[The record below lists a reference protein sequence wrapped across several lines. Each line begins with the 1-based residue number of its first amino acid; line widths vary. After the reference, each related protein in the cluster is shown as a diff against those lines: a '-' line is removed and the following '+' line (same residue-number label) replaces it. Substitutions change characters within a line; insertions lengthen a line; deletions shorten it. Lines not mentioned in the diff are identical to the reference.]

1 MKKKICV
8 VTATR
13 AEYGLLSGLLK
24 EISDSKTYTL
34 QLIATGMHLSPE
46 FGFTFKEIENDG
58 FKIDEKVEVLLSSD
72 SAVGV
77 AKSMGL
83 TSIGFA
89 ETLDRLKPDLII
101 ILGDRFEMLTVAQVA
116 LILQIPIAHIAGGDV
131 TEGAYDDAIRHSI
144 SKMSNIH
151 FVTNEI
157 AKTRLIQLG
166 EDLKTIFN
174 VGSLGIDNI
183 KNKKLLTLNELSE
196 QMNFNF
202 FEKNLLITLH
212 PVTMEASFTKKY
224 AQILLAALDEI
235 KELFDIGFIFTKA
248 NADNGGRE
256 INNLF
261 ENYCIRND
269 NSKIYDSLGILK
281 YLSCLQ
287 YVDAVVGNSSSG
299 LYEVP
304 SFNKATI
311 NIGNRQLGRLRA
323 TSVIDVD
330 YDKNQIKRSIIKAL
344 NEKIVTENP
353 YGEGRTA
360 KNIMGILETIR
371 WEKNKKF
378 FDIEGIER

>member
-24 EISDSKTYTL
+24 EISKSETFLL
-34 QLIATGMHLSPE
+34 QMIVTGMHLSPE
-46 FGFTFKEIENDG
+46 FGFTYREIENDG
-58 FKIDEKVEVLLSSD
+58 YKINDKVEALLSSD

-89 ETLDRLKPDLII
+89 EALDKLRPDLII
-101 ILGDRFEMLTVAQVA
+101 ILGDRFEMLAVAQVA

-144 SKMSNIH
+144 SKMSNLH

-157 AKTRLIQLG
+157 AKKRLIQLG
-166 EDLKTIFN
+166 EDPQTVFN

-183 KNKKLLTLNELSE
+183 KNTELLSLKELSKL
-196 QMNFNF
+196 MNFNF
-202 FEKNLLITLH
+202 LKKNILITLH
-212 PVTMEASFTKKY
+212 PVTVETSYTKKY
-224 AQILLAALDEI
+224 AQILLEALDEI
-235 KELFDIGFIFTKA
+235 KILFDIGFIFTKA

-256 INNLF
+256 INYLF
-261 ENYCIRND
+261 ENYCKD
-269 NSKIYDSLGILK
+269 NKNAKIYDSLGKIK
-281 YLSCLQ
+281 YLSCLH
-287 YVDAVVGNSSSG
+287 YIDAVVGNSSSG

-311 NIGNRQLGRLRA
+311 NIGNRQLGRLKA
-323 TSVIDVD
+323 SSVIDVD
-330 YDKNQIKRSIIKAL
+330 FEKNQIKNAIIKAL
-344 NEKIVTENP
+344 NKNIATENP
-353 YGEGRTA
+353 YGEGETA
-360 KNIMGILETIR
+360 YKIIDILTNVE
-371 WEKNKKF
+371 WKKTKRF
-378 FDIEGIER
+378 FDIEGIDS

>member
-24 EISDSKTYTL
+24 EISKSETFLL
-34 QLIATGMHLSPE
+34 QMIVTGMHLSPE
-46 FGFTFKEIENDG
+46 FGFTYREIENDG
-58 FKIDEKVEVLLSSD
+58 YKINDKVEALLSSD

-89 ETLDRLKPDLII
+89 EALDKLRPDLII
-101 ILGDRFEMLTVAQVA
+101 ILGDRFEMLAVAQVA

-144 SKMSNIH
+144 SKMSNLH

-157 AKTRLIQLG
+157 AKKRLIQLG
-166 EDLKTIFN
+166 EDPQTVFN

-183 KNKKLLTLNELSE
+183 KNTELLSLKELSKL
-196 QMNFNF
+196 MNFNF
-202 FEKNLLITLH
+202 LKKNILITLH
-212 PVTMEASFTKKY
+212 PVTVETSYTKKY
-224 AQILLAALDEI
+224 AQILLEALDEI
-235 KELFDIGFIFTKA
+235 KILFDIGFIFTKA

-256 INNLF
+256 INYLF
-261 ENYCIRND
+261 ENYCKD
-269 NSKIYDSLGILK
+269 NKNAKIYDSLGKIK
-281 YLSCLQ
+281 YLSCLH
-287 YVDAVVGNSSSG
+287 YIDAVVGNSSSG

-311 NIGNRQLGRLRA
+311 NIGNRQLGRLKA
-323 TSVIDVD
+323 SSVIDVD
-330 YDKNQIKRSIIKAL
+330 FEKNQIKNAIIKAL
-344 NEKIVTENP
+344 NKNIATENP
-353 YGEGRTA
+353 YGEGETA
-360 KNIMGILETIR
+360 YKIIDILNNVE
-371 WEKNKKF
+371 WKKTKRF
-378 FDIEGIER
+378 FDIEGIDS

>member
-24 EISDSKTYTL
+24 EISKSETFLL
-34 QLIATGMHLSPE
+34 QIIVTGMHLSPE
-46 FGFTFKEIENDG
+46 FGFTYKEIENDG
-58 FKIDEKVEVLLSSD
+58 FKINDKVEALLSSD

-89 ETLDRLKPDLII
+89 EALDKLRPDLII
-101 ILGDRFEMLTVAQVA
+101 ILGDRFEMLAVAQVA

-144 SKMSNIH
+144 SKMSNLH
-151 FVTNEI
+151 FATNKI
-157 AKTRLIQLG
+157 AEKRLIQLG
-166 EDLKTIFN
+166 EDPQAVFN

-183 KNKKLLTLNELSE
+183 KNTKLLSLKELSK

-202 FEKNLLITLH
+202 LKKNILITLH
-212 PVTMEASFTKKY
+212 PVTVETSYTKKY
-224 AQILLAALDEI
+224 AEILLEALDEI
-235 KELFDIGFIFTKA
+235 KIVFDIGFIFTKA

-256 INNLF
+256 INYLF
-261 ENYCIRND
+261 ENYCND
-269 NSKIYDSLGILK
+269 NKNAKIYDSLGKIK

-287 YVDAVVGNSSSG
+287 YIDAVVGNSSSG

-311 NIGNRQLGRLRA
+311 NVGSRQLGRLKA
-323 TSVIDVD
+323 SSVIDVD
-330 YDKNQIKRSIIKAL
+330 FEKNQIKNAIIKAL
-344 NEKIVTENP
+344 NKNIATENP
-353 YGEGRTA
+353 YGEGETA
-360 KNIMGILETIR
+360 YKIIDVLKNVEWKKT
-371 WEKNKKF
+371 KKF
-378 FDIEGIER
+378 FDVEGIDS